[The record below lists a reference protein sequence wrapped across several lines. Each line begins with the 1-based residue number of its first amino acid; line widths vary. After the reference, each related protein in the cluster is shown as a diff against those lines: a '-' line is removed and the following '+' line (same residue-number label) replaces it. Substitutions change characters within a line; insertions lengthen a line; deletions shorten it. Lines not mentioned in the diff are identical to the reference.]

1 MALSLSLRFV
11 TTLAVCAVCVPAIL
25 EGAMVT
31 RFAIAEM
38 RLDPTQNGLEALKG
52 WRNQTGVAAEARDP
66 SLQRATD
73 RGADAVERQRAAL
86 KDYLAIKPL
95 APVKWLAL
103 ADSDLSAGEP
113 TDVTVRA
120 YAMAQVTG
128 PYEGYLMPRRAV
140 LGTLLWERLGPDE
153 RIRAARDL
161 ALAELTTQQEL
172 VLKAILAAKLQ
183 DTRDAVRFEMLQI
196 EGLQADRLNK
206 LGLQ

>member
-1 MALSLSLRFV
+1 
-11 TTLAVCAVCVPAIL
+11 
-25 EGAMVT
+25 MVT
-31 RFAIAEM
+31 RFAVAEM
-38 RLDPTQNGLEALKG
+38 RLDPSQDGVEALKG
-52 WRNQTGVAAEARDP
+52 WRDETGVAAAARDP
-66 SLQRATD
+66 SRLKATD
-73 RGADAVERQRAAL
+73 RGADALERQRSAL

-103 ADSDLSAGEP
+103 ADTELSSGEP

-120 YAMAQVTG
+120 YAMAQITG

-140 LGTLLWERLGPDE
+140 LGTLLWEKLGPDE

-206 LGLQ
+206 IGLQ